1 MPTAAKLIAA
11 LALAGVGFLAA
22 GAVVPYL
29 PEGTRPGYLWAIAA
43 AAGVLIGW
51 RMLGPDAR
59 GTLMTSVSA
68 GLRCAA
74 IMTLVVLFIVSF
86 IEMIERSLQKLYD
99 GPMHA
104 LQSLFG
110 LMLDYGSLILN
121 PNVAGVL
128 LVGGM
133 LSGWLAHW
141 SARRW
146 R

>member
-11 LALAGVGFLAA
+11 LALAAVGFLAA

-29 PEGTRPGYLWAIAA
+29 PEGTRAGYLWAIAMGS
-43 AAGVLIGW
+43 GVLIGW
-51 RMLGPDAR
+51 RVLGPDAR
-59 GTLMTSVSA
+59 GPLMSAVSA
-68 GLRCAA
+68 GLRSAA
-74 IMTLVVLFIVSF
+74 IMALVVLFIVSF
-86 IEMIERSLQKLYD
+86 IEMIQRSLQKLYD

-104 LQSLFG
+104 LQNVFA
-110 LMLDYGSLILN
+110 LMLEYGELILN

-128 LVGGM
+128 LIGGM